1 MPLRPLSRD
10 QAWILPPS
18 LDELVPQD
26 HAARFVAEFVDALG
40 SEDWAR
46 LGVSI
51 DGEAR
56 GGPAYHPRL
65 LLSVWLHG
73 FMSGVRSSRK
83 LESACREQLAYM
95 WLTGQQFPDH
105 NTLWRFYARHR
116 EAMRAL
122 LERTVRT
129 AVAMGL
135 VNLAVQAVDGT
146 KVGANASLYR
156 TRNAEELGRLLE
168 RLEFSITDL
177 EARNEAG
184 EGEASAALPQ
194 ELAGRRELR
203 ERVREALTELGEQPS
218 GRRINLTDRGAR
230 LMKTPR
236 GIIPGYNAQAMVSG
250 AETDGEG
257 GGMLITAASVV
268 DAPDDHGQLLPM
280 VEQARAM
287 TGATADLTLAD
298 AGYHSGYALED
309 CERLEQRVVM
319 PESRERVLRRPY
331 GKQHFRYESDRD
343 RYICPEGQP
352 LPFHGA
358 NRVRGEH
365 VRQYRASGEACRTC
379 PAFGTCTNSAHGRMV
394 VMGPRE
400 AALSRHREWME
411 TPEARAAYKRRA
423 GLVEP
428 VFGIIKEQLGARRFL
443 LRGLCN
449 VEAEWTL
456 LATAFNLRTLW
467 RAWRSGR
474 GMTWTNALAAAPAG

>member
-1 MPLRPLSRD
+1 MPLRPFTRD

-40 SEDWAR
+40 PEDWAR

-73 FMSGVRSSRK
+73 FMSGVRSSCK
-83 LESACREQLAYM
+83 LEAACREQLAYM

-105 NTLWRFYARHR
+105 NTLWRFSARRR

-135 VNLAVQAVDGT
+135 VDLAVEAVDGA

-257 GGMLITAASVV
+257 RRDADHRRLGRGRTGRPWAT
-268 DAPDDHGQLLPM
+268 APDGGAG
-280 VEQARAM
+280 ARDDR
-287 TGATADLTLAD
+287 GDGRPD
-298 AGYHSGYALED
+298 AGG
-309 CERLEQRVVM
+309 RRV
-319 PESRERVLRRPY
+319 PLGIRP
-331 GKQHFRYESDRD
+331 G
-343 RYICPEGQP
+343 G
-352 LPFHGA
+352 L
-358 NRVRGEH
+358 
-365 VRQYRASGEACRTC
+365 
-379 PAFGTCTNSAHGRMV
+379 
-394 VMGPRE
+394 
-400 AALSRHREWME
+400 
-411 TPEARAAYKRRA
+411 RAAGAA
-423 GLVEP
+423 GRD
-428 VFGIIKEQLGARRFL
+428 A
-443 LRGLCN
+443 
-449 VEAEWTL
+449 
-456 LATAFNLRTLW
+456 
-467 RAWRSGR
+467 
-474 GMTWTNALAAAPAG
+474 

>member
-1 MPLRPLSRD
+1 MPLRPFTRD

-40 SEDWAR
+40 PADWAR

-83 LESACREQLAYM
+83 LEAACREQLAYM

-105 NTLWRFYARHR
+105 NTLWRFSARRR

-135 VNLAVQAVDGT
+135 VNLAVEAVDGA

-184 EGEASAALPQ
+184 RGRGVRGPPAGACGPAGAPGARPRGADRTRGAALGPAHQ
-194 ELAGRRELR
+194 PHRPRRAADEDPARHHPRLQRPGDGLRGGNGRRR
-203 ERVREALTELGEQPS
+203 
-218 GRRINLTDRGAR
+218 
-230 LMKTPR
+230 
-236 GIIPGYNAQAMVSG
+236 
-250 AETDGEG
+250 

-280 VEQARAM
+280 LEQARAT

-331 GKQHFRYESDRD
+331 GKQHFRYEPDRD
-343 RYICPEGQP
+343 RYVCPEGQP
-352 LPFHGA
+352 LPFHA
-358 NRVRGEH
+358 TNWIRGEH
-365 VRQYRASGEACRTC
+365 VRQYRASGEACRAC
-379 PAFGTCTNSAHGRMV
+379 PAFGTCTSSAHGRMV
-394 VMGPRE
+394 VLGPRE

-411 TPEARAAYKRRA
+411 TPEAQAAYKRRA

-443 LRGLCN
+443 LRGLRH

-467 RAWRSGR
+467 RPWRSGR
-474 GMTWTNALAAAPAG
+474 GMTWTNTVAAAPAG

>member
-1 MPLRPLSRD
+1 MPLRPLTRD

-26 HAARFVAEFVDALG
+26 HSARFVAEFVDTLG
-40 SEDWAR
+40 PEDWAR

-56 GGPAYHPRL
+56 GAPAYHPRL

-83 LESACREQLAYM
+83 LEAACREQLACM

-135 VNLAVQAVDGT
+135 VDLAVQAVDGT

-156 TRNAEELGRLLE
+156 TRNAGELGRLRE
-168 RLEFSITDL
+168 RLERSIADL
-177 EARNEAG
+177 ESQNEAG
-184 EGEASAALPQ
+184 AGETAAVLPE
-194 ELAGRRELR
+194 ELASRRELR
-203 ERVREALTELGEQPS
+203 ERVREALAELGERPP
-218 GRRINLTDRGAR
+218 GRRINLTDRDAR
-230 LMKTPR
+230 LMKTAR
-236 GIIPGYNAQAMVSG
+236 GIVPGYNAQAMVSR
-250 AETDGEG
+250 AETDGG
-257 GGMLITAASVV
+257 SGGMLITAASVS
-268 DAPDDHGQLLPM
+268 DAPADTEQLAPM
-280 VEQARAM
+280 VEQARET
-287 TGATADLTLAD
+287 TGRAAVLTLAD
-298 AGYHSGYALED
+298 AGYHSGRALED

-319 PESRERVLRRPY
+319 PETRERVLRRPY
-331 GKQHFRYESDRD
+331 GKQHFRYESARD

-352 LPFHGA
+352 LPFHGI
-358 NRVRGEH
+358 NRVRGER
-365 VRQYRASGEACRTC
+365 VREYRASGEACRTC
-379 PAFGTCTNSAHGRMV
+379 PAFGACTSSAQGRMV
-394 VMGPRE
+394 VTGPRE

-411 TPEARAAYKRRA
+411 TAEARAAYKRRA
-423 GLVEP
+423 GLVGP

-443 LRGLCN
+443 LRGLHH
-449 VEAEWTL
+449 VEAEWTV

-474 GMTWTNALAAAPAG
+474 GMSWSNALAAAPAD